1 MVLEIA
7 ALPSGLLDIMSL
19 SLCAGVC
26 NISVR
31 VGQSS
36 GRASC
41 FDTMTKHP
49 QNLLLR
55 PLWRWFQSAFIAFLA
70 VLAGGCVST
79 TESAMKLPAVGPV
92 PGIYGNYGT
101 RSGYLQVFSAT
112 RPVNDGG
119 VLYYPHTAYSIY
131 SAEGKRVTSC
141 PNHAGP
147 DDQTPLVV
155 PLIPGRYTVYALADG
170 LGMVA
175 VPTVITRGQLTI
187 IFLGRDGMPK
197 KDLPLLLGR
206 PLVST
211 AEGRIIGCQP

>member
-1 MVLEIA
+1 
-7 ALPSGLLDIMSL
+7 
-19 SLCAGVC
+19 
-26 NISVR
+26 
-31 VGQSS
+31 
-36 GRASC
+36 
-41 FDTMTKHP
+41 MTKHS
-49 QNLLLR
+49 QNLPARTLF
-55 PLWRWFQSAFIAFLA
+55 RWFPTVFVAFLA
-70 VLAGGCVST
+70 MLACGCVST

-119 VLYYPHTAYSIY
+119 VLYYPHTAYSVY
-131 SAEGKRVTSC
+131 SADGKRVTSC

-155 PLIPGRYTVYALADG
+155 PIIPGQYTVYALADG

-187 IFLGRDGMPK
+187 MFLERGGMPK
-197 KDLPLLLGR
+197 KDLPLLVGR
-206 PLVST
+206 PLVSA